1 MIEKIIERLKD
12 LILDRKSFII
22 KDFVHDKIFL
32 EDIEALELAIR
43 EIEKSDEVY
52 QYCRK
57 QEEKINNLYHEN
69 ESLKYYL
76 SLEKLKVQEKKEEL
90 EKELEELEKNSLLE
104 MSFRDWQIIDNTRNK
119 IQVLK
124 EILGEEGGE

>member
-1 MIEKIIERLKD
+1 MEENITILEMLKESEIWFPTQGIKKPMFTERQKQ
-12 LILDRKSFII
+12 
-22 KDFVHDKIFL
+22 
-32 EDIEALELAIR
+32 ALEFV
-43 EIEKSDEVY
+43 IEETKKADECY

-69 ESLKYYL
+69 ESLKYRL
-76 SLEKLKVQEKKEEL
+76 SVEKLKVKEKKEEL
-90 EKELEELEKNSLLE
+90 EKELEELEKKSSLE
-104 MSFRDWQIIDNTRNK
+104 MRFSDWQIIDNTRNK